1 MGYEVK
7 MPKFGETMTEG
18 TINIWLK
25 NVGDRIEEGEPLLEI
40 STDKANLEVEADKEG
55 YLGNILYEKGDT
67 VPIGEIIAVIVENKD
82 EVGKAEITAEP
93 EVTEAKAEAEQKTTV
108 RKDEPEI
115 KEESMTDEKSEP
127 ATLKIKASPAAR
139 KLAADYQISLEDVS
153 PAGGRDAIIA
163 EDVKSY
169 HSSRPEITPIAR
181 EILLEKGISSEE
193 IPEKFHEKNRI
204 TKNTVKNYIESLEK
218 PEEVKA
224 KRESGELLELTE
236 IRRVTAERMKQ
247 SFKEVPHVTHNMK
260 VNMKE
265 MIGLRKRI
273 NEKIDQ
279 HITFNDLIVFAV
291 SRALRNYPEMNAH
304 YKNNSLFL
312 QKQINIG
319 IAIDTDE
326 GLVVPVIKKVDRK
339 GLKEIAIKR
348 EDLVEK
354 SQAGKL
360 RPEDFEGG
368 TFTVSNL
375 GNYDI
380 ESFTP
385 IINQPEIGILGVGKI
400 TRQPWVVNDKVVI
413 RPINCLSL
421 SFDHR
426 GIDGAPAA
434 EFLQLLKDL
443 LENPEELII

>member
-1 MGYEVK
+1 MGFEVK

-18 TINIWLK
+18 TINKWLK
-25 NVGDRIEEGEPLLEI
+25 NVGDRIDEGEPLLEI
-40 STDKANLEVEADKEG
+40 STDKANLEVEADKAG
-55 YLGNILYEKGDT
+55 YLGNILYEEGNT
-67 VPIGEIIAVIVENKD
+67 VPIGEIIAIIVDNKE
-82 EVGKAEITAEP
+82 EVGKAEIATETEIAETKAEDQQKTIIRKEEP
-93 EVTEAKAEAEQKTTV
+93 EV
-108 RKDEPEI
+108 
-115 KEESMTDEKSEP
+115 KEEPISDKTSKP
-127 ATLKIKASPAAR
+127 TTRKLKASPAAR

-153 PAGGRDAIIA
+153 PANGREAIIA

-169 HSSRPEITPIAR
+169 RSSKPEITSIAR
-181 EILLEKGISSEE
+181 EILLERGISFEE
-193 IPEKFHEKNRI
+193 IPEKFYEKGRV
-204 TKNTVKNYIESLEK
+204 TKSSVQGYIESLEK
-218 PEEVKA
+218 PEKVKA
-224 KRESGELLELTE
+224 ERKSEELIELTE
-236 IRRVTAERMKQ
+236 IRQVTAERMKQ

-265 MIGLRKRI
+265 IIGLRKKI

-304 YKNNSLFL
+304 YKDNSLYL
-312 QKQINIG
+312 QKKINIG

-326 GLVVPVIKKVDRK
+326 GLVVPVIKEVERK
-339 GLKEIAIKR
+339 GLKKIAIIR
-348 EDLVEK
+348 EDLVER

-400 TRQPWVVNDKVVI
+400 TRQPWAVDDKVVI